1 MAGVFACIALCL
13 AAVSPAADQACELVP
28 VPCVYEG
35 LPFQINVRDAETRKP
50 LAKVHALAEWRR
62 YGKGGRLDGPVM
74 VQDAVSGADG
84 ILKFPAWGPI
94 EGPSS
99 GLGLGDDPIITLFL
113 SKYKALII
121 VNGPRPGMNER
132 QRVRGFYPDA
142 ATYFLEPFRGDPA
155 EWIVQLEKVWLG
167 QATSR
172 SDEMTLAFRE
182 PYLRRLRRVS
192 DERHN
197 LPSQSSEGFFWH
209 VDRELTLFKDG
220 HR

>member
-1 MAGVFACIALCL
+1 MRAGELFGALRE
-13 AAVSPAADQACELVP
+13 PR
-28 VPCVYEG
+28 
-35 LPFQINVRDAETRKP
+35 F
-50 LAKVHALAEWRR
+50 
-62 YGKGGRLDGPVM
+62 RL
-74 VQDAVSGADG
+74 
-84 ILKFPAWGPI
+84 L
-94 EGPSS
+94 
-99 GLGLGDDPIITLFL
+99 
-113 SKYKALII
+113 
-121 VNGPRPGMNER
+121 
-132 QRVRGFYPDA
+132 
-142 ATYFLEPFRGDPA
+142 
-155 EWIVQLEKVWLG
+155 WLG